1 MSDSALGDS
10 AVTSP
15 IMGGNLCDDSVQMLS
30 PTRQRGKFDSSIF
43 LVLYVKTRFSVRN
56 LERKINILWY
66 RIIGEMNNQL
76 PTKSQCSSLGS
87 DREENFESYGEND
100 VGIDDEK

>member
-30 PTRQRGKFDSSIF
+30 PTRQRGKFDLSIF

-56 LERKINILWY
+56 LERKINIL
-66 RIIGEMNNQL
+66 
-76 PTKSQCSSLGS
+76 
-87 DREENFESYGEND
+87 
-100 VGIDDEK
+100 

>member
-1 MSDSALGDS
+1 MSDSAIGDS

-30 PTRQRGKFDSSIF
+30 PTRQRGKFDLSIF
-43 LVLYVKTRFSVRN
+43 SCTIYENVFLRN
-56 LERKINILWY
+56 LKRTINSVLY
-66 RIIGEMNNQL
+66 RIIGEINNQM